1 MIYHYTDLNAV
12 KSILEN
18 SQLWLTDHRFLND
31 TEELI
36 AGRNIL
42 IETLKKFDD
51 FPSDC
56 SGEFIDKMQTAIA
69 FVSTEKL
76 FASQKENIFVSS
88 FSLND
93 DSLTQWRSYG
103 MFSLCFDNS
112 KLTESFKDNDVFF
125 LTCNYI
131 IDSNDAI
138 EVANDIIKDNI
149 IPSLLKSCSTNLVW
163 MDVELSY
170 LVDIYAL
177 SFKHNAFYDE
187 AEVRLVT
194 SRPTDNDDIQ
204 FRVKGNILI
213 PYLKLNIVPS
223 SIQCITIGPID
234 NQIVAEESLAMF
246 ADKISRGVRDNE
258 SNSEYYLDVDTS
270 ALPFRNL

>member
-1 MIYHYTDLNAV
+1 VIYHYTDLNAA
-12 KSILEN
+12 KSILEK
-18 SQLWLTDHRFLND
+18 SELWLTDHRFLND

-36 AGRNIL
+36 AGRNIF
-42 IETLKKFDD
+42 IEALKKFDGY
-51 FPSDC
+51 PMDC
-56 SGEFIDKMQTAIA
+56 TDEFIERMQTAIA

-76 FASQKENIFVSS
+76 FASEKEKIFVSS

-112 KLTESFKDNDVFF
+112 ILTESFNGEDVFF

-138 EVANDIIKDNI
+138 EVADDIIRDNI
-149 IPSLLKSCSTNLVW
+149 IPSLLKSCSTNMLW
-163 MDVELSY
+163 MDLELSY

-213 PYLKLNIVPS
+213 PYLKLDIVSS
-223 SIQCITIGPID
+223 SIQCITVGPID
-234 NQIVAEESLAMF
+234 NQDVAEESLAMF
-246 ADKISRGVRDNE
+246 SDKISRGVRDKEN
-258 SNSEYYLDVDTS
+258 NPEYYLDVDKS
-270 ALPFRNL
+270 ILPFRKL